1 MAPGYD
7 DENRMVLRFL
17 QGLKWDYQKTY
28 DEIHEHSLWR
38 KTLNLNQSEF
48 MEDLNR
54 GIIYGVRR
62 DINMRPIIIVNVR
75 RLVDSRI
82 PVERLLQV
90 TSFFFEYVIKYA
102 MVPG

>member
-1 MAPGYD
+1 
-7 DENRMVLRFL
+7 MVLRFL
-17 QGLKWDYQKTY
+17 QGLEWDYQKTF
-28 DEIHEHSLWR
+28 DEIYEHSLWR
-38 KTLNLNQSEF
+38 KTLNLNMSEF
-48 MEDLNR
+48 LEDLNK

-75 RLVDSRI
+75 RLVDSAM

-90 TSFFFEYVIKYA
+90 TTFFFEYVIAYA